1 MQTITLSAEAVAV
14 LRFEIR
20 GWKAKDPARRL
31 PAYRELAEAGIME
44 AVPASEGEYR
54 FTRQGLEQGRA
65 ILEREQ
71 ERIERERY
79 EPPAASGLSE
89 AARDLL
95 RTCVAVGCPG
105 GDAANRPAY
114 RELVAAR
121 IMMPL
126 GSFSKGDECLFRFTY
141 WGYRL
146 RFELAGMDDPSP
158 PGARLS
164 GTTRSDGLRPTVPAT
179 PSASPARSPSPGR

>member
-1 MQTITLSAEAVAV
+1 M
-14 LRFEIR
+14 
-20 GWKAKDPARRL
+20 
-31 PAYRELAEAGIME
+31 AG
-44 AVPASEGEYR
+44 PSSS
-54 FTRQGLEQGRA
+54 GR
-65 ILEREQ
+65 Q

-79 EPPAASGLSE
+79 EPPDASGLSE

-146 RFELAGMDDPSP
+146 RFKLAGMDDPSP
-158 PGARLS
+158 PGARPS
-164 GTTRSDGLRPTVPAT
+164 GTTRSDRSRPTVPAT